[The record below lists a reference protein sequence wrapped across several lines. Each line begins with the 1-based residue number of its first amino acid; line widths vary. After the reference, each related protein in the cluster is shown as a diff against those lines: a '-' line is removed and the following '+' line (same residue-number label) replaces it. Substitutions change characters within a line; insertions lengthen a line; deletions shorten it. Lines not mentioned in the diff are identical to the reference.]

1 MSKIT
6 DRFTHFSQEPL
17 YNTKAVVQRTGVA
30 ADTLRAWERRYGVPF
45 PERTEGRQRAY
56 SDRDIAVIDW
66 LRQQTES
73 GLTISQAVALL
84 QTDSVIEQP
93 PSFDSAPLAEL
104 SNDCV
109 QALLSFDVLKAEDIL
124 NKAFSVYPVETVCIE
139 VIERVMVAIGD
150 GWHAGKISISQEH
163 AATAFMSLKLS
174 NLIHQA
180 RTRSNRGVIVV
191 ATVPGEQH
199 ELGVMMVALFL
210 MRRGWRVVYLG
221 SNLPASELL
230 NTVQRLNPKLV
241 ALSATT
247 KENYSKSVQLLQDL
261 HKLPKPPIIGYGGAA
276 LSGEAQQTSL
286 PGIFLGYNAD
296 QACDKI
302 EELLA

>member
-6 DRFTHFSQEPL
+6 DRFSHFSQEPR
-17 YNTKAVVQRTGVA
+17 YNTKAVVQRTGVS

-56 SDRDIAVIDW
+56 SDRDIAIIDW
-66 LRQQTES
+66 LHQQTES

-84 QTDSVIEQP
+84 QTDSIIEQP
-93 PSFDSAPLAEL
+93 LGYDPATLTEL
-104 SNDCV
+104 SDKCV
-109 QALLSFDVLKAEDIL
+109 QALLSFDVIKADAIL
-124 NKAFSVYPVETVCIE
+124 NQAFSVYPVETVCIE

-150 GWHAGKISISQEH
+150 GWHAGTISISQEH
-163 AATAFMSLKLS
+163 AATAFMLLKLS

-180 RTRSNRGVIVV
+180 RTRSNRGLIIV

-230 NTVQRLNPKLV
+230 HTVQRLNPKLV
-241 ALSATT
+241 ALSATIAEHYPKAKHLLEELT
-247 KENYSKSVQLLQDL
+247 KLA
-261 HKLPKPPIIGYGGAA
+261 KPPIIGYGGAA
-276 LSGEAQQTSL
+276 LSGAEQQQGL

-302 EELLA
+302 EDLLA

>member
-1 MSKIT
+1 MSRISN
-6 DRFTHFSQEPL
+6 RFSQFSQEPL

-30 ADTLRAWERRYGVPF
+30 ADTLRAWERRYGMPF

-56 SDRDIAVIDW
+56 SERDIAMIDW

-84 QTDSVIEQP
+84 QTGSAIEQP
-93 PSFDSAPLAEL
+93 TTNDAAGLQDL
-104 SNDCV
+104 SNKCV
-109 QALLSFDVLKAEDIL
+109 QALLSFDVLKAEAIL
-124 NKAFSVYPVETVCIE
+124 NQAFSVYPVETVCIE

-150 GWHAGKISISQEH
+150 GWHAGTISISQEH

-180 RTRSNRGVIVV
+180 RTRSNRGLIIV

-210 MRRGWRVVYLG
+210 MRRGWRVIYLG
-221 SNLPASELL
+221 SNLPTSELL
-230 NTVQRLNPKLV
+230 HTVQRLKPKLV

-247 KENYSKSVQLLQDL
+247 RENYSQAAHLLQEL
-261 HKLPKPPIIGYGGAA
+261 NKLTKPLIIGYGGAA
-276 LSGEAQQTSL
+276 LSGKEQQKTL
-286 PGIFLGYNAD
+286 PGSFLGYNAE
-296 QACDKI
+296 QACDTI